1 MKQKFLS
8 NYYFKEANH
17 QKQNGRL
24 EVKLYQLEKKT
35 STSTPTTSIEIPLDA
50 PFEFESASTKT
61 RVDLRTGNIEVK
73 FLKDAANTLEIE
85 SNLAV
90 VFGVALLH
98 VMLQPKPGPYYS
110 EPRMSRD
117 KISQI
122 NPYYSSSTDIPPSSL
137 ATSTSTST
145 TITTTTT
152 RGAATSDNISRHSI
166 SNSSI
171 RMTSYKLFSCIGYID
186 LVYLDSFFN
195 ECYKITH
202 EAAASQIEKGNN
214 NNNNNKIKN
223 NYNKN
228 IAKEIPKNYYHW
240 FPDAFVNFLNGGR

>member
-8 NYYFKEANH
+8 HYYYLNNFQANN

-35 STSTPTTSIEIPLDA
+35 STSIEIPLDV

-122 NPYYSSSTDIPPSSL
+122 NPYYSSSSDIPPS
-137 ATSTSTST
+137 ATT
-145 TITTTTT
+145 TASTTTTAT
-152 RGAATSDNISRHSI
+152 RSAATSDNVSRHSI

-202 EAAASQIEKGNN
+202 EAAASQIEKS
-214 NNNNNKIKN
+214 NNNKIKN
-223 NYNKN
+223 SNNKN
-228 IAKEIPKNYYHW
+228 IAKEIPPRNYYHW
-240 FPDAFVNFLNGGR
+240 FPDAFVNFLNGAR